1 LNLCHKFS
9 DGFVDERGNI
19 RRPGPVPKFSDL
31 EVIALCMVAETE
43 EIDSEN
49 RFFNFANGER
59 ALNVEKS
66 GFKKRKRAALCAA
79 LLVNQI

>member
-1 LNLCHKFS
+1 MNLCHKFS
-9 DGFVDERGNI
+9 NGLVDERGNI
-19 RRPGPVPKFSDL
+19 RRPSPVPKFSDL
-31 EVIALCMVAETE
+31 EVIALCMVAKTE

-49 RFFNFANGER
+49 GLFIFANGEH

>member
-1 LNLCHKFS
+1 M
-9 DGFVDERGNI
+9 
-19 RRPGPVPKFSDL
+19 
-31 EVIALCMVAETE
+31 CMVAETE

-49 RFFNFANGER
+49 GLFIFANGEH

-66 GFKKRKRAALCAA
+66 GLKKRKRAALCAA